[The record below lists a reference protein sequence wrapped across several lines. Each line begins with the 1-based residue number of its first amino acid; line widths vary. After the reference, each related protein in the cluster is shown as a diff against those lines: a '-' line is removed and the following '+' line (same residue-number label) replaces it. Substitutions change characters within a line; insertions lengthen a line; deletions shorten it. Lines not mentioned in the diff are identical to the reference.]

1 MPMLSV
7 KATVPDLPSP
17 RYTVSASWNIYRNQ
31 RNRTPLLPSAPLMTA
46 SLFIRRT
53 VFISLG
59 MIYITTIYLYIITQT
74 TQTSLDTIPPISQ
87 VRAHA
92 SEIDVPNLDPISL
105 VEIEL
110 VWWAIPIL
118 SLAMCMLSALGEE
131 TRKGYKGIINWF
143 SRRFVGRN
151 ILPIQYVPM
160 FILTPQP
167 ITEHRCFS

>member
-1 MPMLSV
+1 
-7 KATVPDLPSP
+7 
-17 RYTVSASWNIYRNQ
+17 
-31 RNRTPLLPSAPLMTA
+31 MTA

-53 VFISLG
+53 VFVSLG
-59 MIYITTIYLYIITQT
+59 MIYIATIYLYIITQT

-92 SEIDVPNLDPISL
+92 SEIDVPNLDSVSL

-131 TRKGYKGIINWF
+131 TRKG
-143 SRRFVGRN
+143 
-151 ILPIQYVPM
+151 
-160 FILTPQP
+160 
-167 ITEHRCFS
+167 